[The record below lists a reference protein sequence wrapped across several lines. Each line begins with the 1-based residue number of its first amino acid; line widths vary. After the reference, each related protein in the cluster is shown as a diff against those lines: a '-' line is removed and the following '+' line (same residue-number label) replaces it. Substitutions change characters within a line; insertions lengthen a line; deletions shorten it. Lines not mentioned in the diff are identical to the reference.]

1 MLIRKL
7 NVEDVTQLA
16 GLYAELDDRPTNV
29 EKMAARLARLN
40 DDPDYLF
47 LGTADENGKLLGSV
61 MGIICEDLT
70 GDCQPFMVVE
80 NVIVAAEA
88 HGQGIGMK
96 LMNRLEEFA
105 RERDCHVMML
115 MSNVKREGAHRFY
128 ERLGFSREV
137 GYGFLKSL

>member
-7 NVEDVTQLA
+7 KVEDVTQLA
-16 GLYAELDDRPTNV
+16 VLYAELDDRPINV
-29 EKMAARLARLN
+29 EKMTTRLTRLN

-47 LGTADENGKLLGSV
+47 LGAAGENGKLLGSV

-80 NVIVAAEA
+80 NVIVTAEA

-96 LMNRLEEFA
+96 LMSRLEEFA
-105 RERDCHVMML
+105 RERNCHVMML

-137 GYGFLKSL
+137 GYGFVKDL

>member
-7 NVEDVTQLA
+7 KVEDVTQLA
-16 GLYAELDDRPTNV
+16 VLYAELDDRPINV
-29 EKMAARLARLN
+29 EKMTTRLTRLS

-47 LGTADENGKLLGSV
+47 LGAAGENGKLLGSV

-80 NVIVAAEA
+80 NVIVTAAA

-96 LMNRLEEFA
+96 LMSRLEEFA
-105 RERDCHVMML
+105 RERNCHVMML

-137 GYGFLKSL
+137 GYGFVKDL